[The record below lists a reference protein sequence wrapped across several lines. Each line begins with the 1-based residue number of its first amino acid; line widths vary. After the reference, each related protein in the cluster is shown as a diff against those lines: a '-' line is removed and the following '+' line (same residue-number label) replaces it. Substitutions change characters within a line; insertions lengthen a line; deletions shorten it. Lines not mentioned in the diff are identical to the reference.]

1 MRITIATSTIG
12 GILGSFLLLC
22 LLNFS
27 ACSRQANTASSKDY
41 LPAFLKEVE
50 LGQTQA
56 TVLKLRPA
64 AHVVN
69 TLVAT
74 PWQQFTEDIPLENYN
89 SVYYDFEK
97 AGERQ
102 LVAITILHKDE
113 SSTAATFEN
122 FGGKISADNPNGRT
136 RQGTAEE
143 KIYAS
148 QKGRKVTFYLPIAAP
163 ENPPTSNQ

>member
-1 MRITIATSTIG
+1 MRITIANSTRV

-27 ACSRQANTASSKDY
+27 ACSRKATTANSKDY
-41 LPAFLKEVE
+41 LPAFLKGVE
-50 LGQTQA
+50 LGQPQA

-74 PWQQFTEDIPLENYN
+74 PWQQFTEDIELEDYT

-97 AGERQ
+97 TGEKQ
-102 LVAITILHKDE
+102 LVAITILHKDQ
-113 SSTAATFEN
+113 SNTTATFEN

-136 RQGTAEE
+136 RQGATEE